1 MKKFKNLKDYKP
13 KEKEGTLIRI
23 REYFKEGYY
32 IDEIYRYEKVPI
44 LGLIMIDINKKDH
57 AYISIISKWEA
68 GDHVDRYKVLWKYVS
83 KDEMM
88 AYL

>member
-1 MKKFKNLKDYKP
+1 
-13 KEKEGTLIRI
+13 
-23 REYFKEGYY
+23 
-32 IDEIYRYEKVPI
+32 
-44 LGLIMIDINKKDH
+44 MIDINKKDH